1 MKGCRSG
8 RRKTAPLILLLLSF
22 LAAGANSVNGGQT
35 FRTRDPLRAFVR
47 GDYPWGDDYFIHGN
61 GDTILFRCLLVKERD
76 GVDGLALSEVSIWG
90 NHGGPWEIFRKS
102 GKAFEYV
109 GPGAVRD
116 TSCLESCR
124 SKDYLASGRCR
135 WRRGWPDTPPVTQ
148 ATPSPALVIDA
159 LSEAELSSAPFE
171 CDCDFNRGRGDG
183 RTVVFAT
190 RGHRTRGL
198 AKIDGTMVQLH
209 LATKTDAGA
218 CRKGRRHEERWTDG
232 SASVDLDAVVT
243 GSGEEACWYRGR
255 MTVTK
260 GDRRERIAVT
270 GSCGC

>member
-1 MKGCRSG
+1 MPNRPA
-8 RRKTAPLILLLLSF
+8 KTAPLILLLLSVF
-22 LAAGANSVNGGQT
+22 ATGLSGGQT
-35 FRTRDPLRAFVR
+35 FRTSDPLKAFVH
-47 GDYPWGDDYFIHGN
+47 GDYPWGDDFFIHGN
-61 GDTILFRCLLVKERD
+61 EDTTLFRCALVKERD

-102 GKAFEYV
+102 GKSFEYV

-116 TSCLESCR
+116 TSGLESCR

-135 WRRGWPDTPPVTQ
+135 WRRGWPDTPPATQ
-148 ATPSPALVIDA
+148 TAPLPALVIDT

-171 CDCDFNRGRGDG
+171 CDCEYHRGRVDG

-198 AKIDGTMVQLH
+198 AKIDGTMLQLH
-209 LATKTDAGA
+209 LARKTDAGT
-218 CRKGRRHEERWTDG
+218 CRKGRQQEERWTDG
-232 SASVDLDAVVT
+232 SASVDLDTVVT

-255 MTVTK
+255 MTVTN
-260 GDRRERIAVT
+260 GGRRERIAVT

>member
-22 LAAGANSVNGGQT
+22 LATGANGGQT

-124 SKDYLASGRCR
+124 SKDYVASGRCR
-135 WRRGWPDTPPVTQ
+135 WRRGWPDTPP
-148 ATPSPALVIDA
+148 ATPAAPSPALVIDA
-159 LSEAELSSAPFE
+159 LTATELSSAPFE
-171 CDCDFNRGRGDG
+171 CDCDFNRGRVDG
-183 RTVVFAT
+183 STVVFAT
-190 RGHRTRGL
+190 REHRTRGL
-198 AKIDGTMVQLH
+198 AKIDGTIVQLQ
-209 LATKTDAGA
+209 
-218 CRKGRRHEERWTDG
+218 RSE
-232 SASVDLDAVVT
+232 
-243 GSGEEACWYRGR
+243 SG
-255 MTVTK
+255 
-260 GDRRERIAVT
+260 
-270 GSCGC
+270 